1 MAPKAIVAQIAQLL
15 EQLKQGPGPGAKGAA
30 GGRPQSAVTGGAW
43 ECPHCPPGKSNW
55 AHRTSCF
62 RCGRER
68 HAGAE
73 VGSTVQPSAAPTMPK
88 PARARSLGAP
98 ASVAPPKATVAGGLS
113 PPPAAE
119 DHPMGDPDPIGTELS
134 LARAHH
140 EWARKLQGEARAS
153 ELPRASARLAKAD
166 LADKEIGRAHV

>member
-1 MAPKAIVAQIAQLL
+1 MAPKALVAQLAQLL
-15 EQLKQGPGPGAKGAA
+15 DQLKQSPGSGAKGAA

-68 HAGAE
+68 HAGAAACG
-73 VGSTVQPSAAPTMPK
+73 VAQPSATATVPK

-98 ASVAPPKATVAGGLS
+98 ASVALPKATGAGGLS
-113 PPPAAE
+113 PTPAAE

-140 EWARKLQGEARAS
+140 EWARKLQGEARAT
-153 ELPRASARLAKAD
+153 ELPVSRAAAFP
-166 LADKEIGRAHV
+166 